1 MGFLDNSGDI
11 ILDVVLTDLG
21 RQRLAKGDGSF
32 NITKFA
38 LGDDEIDYAL
48 YNKNDI
54 SGSSYYDLEIL
65 QSPVFEAFTDNAA
78 SMHSKLL
85 TFENPNLLFLPVLK
99 LNQSFPGTSMNA
111 SGSFMI
117 AVDRNTEDNTATTSP
132 ATSIGTSDEGK
143 VITGIIFGESLGA
156 GAQSV
161 NYVRVDQ
168 GLDTTQVSAKQRL
181 NADLV
186 ETEYMIQ
193 IDNRFGSIVSYDGTN
208 TATPDYID
216 DDNIAYYTFSLGT
229 DQLYV
234 ITNTVTDDTATETI
248 SGPRGTF
255 LRFSIGSS
263 LELNT
268 STYLFTQLGSTAGM
282 PNAAGTSTVVKVIDS
297 IIKVSGMT
305 TGYTIDIPAR
315 FVKL

>member
-38 LGDDEIDYAL
+38 LSDDEIDYSL
-48 YNKNDI
+48 YNKNHP

-65 QSPVFEAFTDNAA
+65 QTPVFEAFTDNAA
-78 SMHSKLL
+78 SVKNKLL

-99 LNQSFPGTSMNA
+99 LNQAFPGTSMHS

-117 AVDRNTEDNTATTSP
+117 AVDRNTEDNTSTTSP
-132 ATSIGTSDEGK
+132 ATSIGTTDEGK
-143 VITGIIFGESLGA
+143 IVPGVIFGESLGA

-161 NYVRVDQ
+161 NYIRVDQ
-168 GLDTTQVSAKQRL
+168 GLDTTQVSAKKRL
-181 NADLV
+181 DPDLV
-186 ETEYMIQ
+186 ETEYMVQ
-193 IDNRFGSIVSYDGTN
+193 IDNRLGSLASFDGTN
-208 TATPDYID
+208 KAIPDYID

-229 DQLYV
+229 DQQYV
-234 ITNTVTDDTATETI
+234 LTNTVTEDSATETI
-248 SGPRGTF
+248 KGPRGTY
-255 LRFSIGSS
+255 LQFSIASS

-268 STYLFTQLGSTAGM
+268 STYLFSQLGSTAGM
-282 PNAAGTSTVVKVIDS
+282 DNAAGTSTVVKIIDS
-297 IIKVSGMT
+297 TLKISGMT
-305 TGYTIDIPAR
+305 TGYSVDVPAR
-315 FVKL
+315 CVKV